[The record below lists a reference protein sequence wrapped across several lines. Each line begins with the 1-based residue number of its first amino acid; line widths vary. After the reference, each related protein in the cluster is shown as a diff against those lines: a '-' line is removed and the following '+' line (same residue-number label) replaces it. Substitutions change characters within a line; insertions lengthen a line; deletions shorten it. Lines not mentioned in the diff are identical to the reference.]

1 MKKTCL
7 LLTFI
12 LSFSGLIYAQPA
24 FKDASD
30 LSGLVENGKFKNDAK
45 ALNKIGTVLNNYL
58 TEKKDSTSSYL
69 SVFMEYMNPG
79 SVDYNPY
86 IASLIPDPLNSPSG
100 AERFEVTEDRSLLST
115 SSGINVPMI
124 ADGIAKFLVE
134 RFKEE
139 MTINFFN
146 RFKDKLNDPEMA
158 ELKIMFPK
166 TFETLNAIDK
176 DVYQFALYMDMLR
189 DAFEKDMRA
198 LPVNLFKLLRS
209 DQFQAVL
216 DSDPMVKN
224 VLNIGVDIA
233 EGIMNKEHPGEMIEN
248 MNMRHI
254 MAFKNPDLTST
265 MVFFKEM
272 SQSFKSGE
280 GDNYWLSADL
290 VKDHIEDTTTLKLYL
305 GLLYQN
311 ERIEC
316 KNIQKQYGASVVYNM
331 MDTIGYRNFE
341 KFLSMFQ
348 SFINISASIESVVE
362 KMREDRGQ
370 EITYLDVYDYYSYTI
385 QILEECVVIYEDVTE
400 ENAPRELTLSIYAA
414 KTTGQ
419 IYLDAG
425 QRNYVSAVVNSIA
438 LLDTLFQP
446 AFTAKYFEKNKLT
459 VADTSLLNT
468 KSYSGFKKQVA
479 DFEKLSNDSTYKL
492 KSSAKEIKEFMAAIK
507 DRELKTKITHLY
519 HYYKLT
525 KLDNFL
531 SVFMKYGNF
540 AASIAQ
546 AKTSDEVKDIIK
558 AAVLPPGS
566 SAAKT
571 YSSFSIALNAYV
583 GVSAGHEF
591 HNQSRQAF
599 NSLALWAPIGVSFNY
614 GFGEK
619 AKKIVGTLGL
629 NVTIIDLGALVSFR
643 LDDDSTDVL
652 PQFNAQNL
660 LAPGAYITLGRW
672 FNTPLTLG
680 FGAQYGP
687 QLRTISAT
695 GADVTGGYWRLNL
708 TLSCDIPFFYMY
720 RRPKNI
726 MR

>member
-1 MKKTCL
+1 MKK
-7 LLTFI
+7 LTAL
-12 LSFSGLIYAQPA
+12 LSFFLLMLSTSAQNP
-24 FKDASD
+24 FQDAVKLKSY
-30 LSGLVENGKFKNDAK
+30 LRPDAK
-45 ALNKIGTVLNNYL
+45 FTTNQDSVRIVAGILKNYL
-58 TEKKDSTSSYL
+58 SQKLPEGASTSSVL
-69 SVFMEYMNPG
+69 SAYVDQN
-79 SVDYNPY
+79 SVDTNKYLGSFIPELRGGAGA
-86 IASLIPDPLNSPSG
+86 IAPENLMTDAPAFTG
-100 AERFEVTEDRSLLST
+100 
-115 SSGINVPMI
+115 GIDVPMI

-248 MNMRHI
+248 MNMKHI
-254 MAFKNPDLTST
+254 LAFQNKNLSST
-265 MVFFKEM
+265 IVFFKEM
-272 SQSFKSGE
+272 SQGFKS
-280 GDNYWLSADL
+280 DSPNKYWLSPDY
-290 VKDHIEDTTTLKLYL
+290 VKNELEDTTTLKLFL
-305 GLLYQN
+305 GLLYQRN
-311 ERIEC
+311 RITC
-316 KNIQKQYGASVVYNM
+316 KSINAGRSPELVYNF
-331 MDTIGYRNFE
+331 MDTIGYHNFE
-341 KFLSMFQ
+341 KFLSTFQ
-348 SFINISASIESVVE
+348 SFINISNSIESIVNKIKDPNE
-362 KMREDRGQ
+362 

-459 VADTSLLNT
+459 VADTSLLHT

-507 DRELKTKITHLY
+507 NRELKDKITHLY

-591 HNQSRQAF
+591 HNQSRKAF

-720 RRPKNI
+720 RRPRFINK
-726 MR
+726 